1 MKVIKSYWKWEVKEK
16 TFEKKGALSC
26 LVEPQMN
33 EETKQELQ
41 YSDFRRFKNFT
52 CNNFV
57 MSSRPADFPLL
68 NLNK

>member
-41 YSDFRRFKNFT
+41 YSDFRH
-52 CNNFV
+52 V
-57 MSSRPADFPLL
+57 SRILHVITLWCLQDLQISL
-68 NLNK
+68 Y